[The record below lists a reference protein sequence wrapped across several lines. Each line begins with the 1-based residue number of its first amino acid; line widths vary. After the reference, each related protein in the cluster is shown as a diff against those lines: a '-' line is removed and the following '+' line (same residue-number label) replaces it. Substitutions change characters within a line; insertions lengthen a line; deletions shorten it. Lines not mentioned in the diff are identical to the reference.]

1 MPAFAPSSRY
11 ARIPTAQLE
20 TADRRTI
27 VYLRRRFLP
36 RDPVTAATVH
46 RVVQADR
53 LDNLAARY
61 LGDPELFWRLA
72 DANGA
77 MRPEDLTAEV
87 GRLLTIPL
95 PTGS

>member
-11 ARIPTAQLE
+11 AATPTTQLE
-20 TADRRTI
+20 TADHRTI

-36 RDPVTAATVH
+36 LDPVTVATVH